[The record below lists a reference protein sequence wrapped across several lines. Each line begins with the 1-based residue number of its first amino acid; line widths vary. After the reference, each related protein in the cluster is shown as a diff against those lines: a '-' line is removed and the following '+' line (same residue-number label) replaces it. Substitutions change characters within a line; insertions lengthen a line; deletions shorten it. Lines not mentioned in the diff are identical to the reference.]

1 MAVSFSAQSNR
12 TVCGGGN
19 VLYRQQHANKM
30 HKLEEMDKCLERY
43 DLPRLNWEERE
54 NMKRPITAIEIE
66 SVIKKFPTNKIPGL
80 SGFTGKF

>member
-1 MAVSFSAQSNR
+1 MD
-12 TVCGGGN
+12 
-19 VLYRQQHANKM
+19 
-30 HKLEEMDKCLERY
+30 KLEEMDKCLERY
-43 DLPRLNWEERE
+43 DLPRLNWEGRE